1 MKLGEKI
8 QLLRKNHN
16 MSQEVLAQKLEIN
29 RNCLS
34 RIETGKSEPSISV
47 IKKLSKIFNVDV
59 VSLLDMD
66 NERTTTKEKIKTIYE
81 GLKYLMDEDLD
92 FLIRVIS
99 IMRSEYV
106 KKNIK

>member
-1 MKLGEKI
+1 MKLGEKV

-16 MSQEVLAQKLEIN
+16 MSQETLAIELNIN

-47 IKKLSKIFNVDV
+47 VKNISKVFDVDI

-66 NERTTTKEKIKTIYE
+66 NNSESSKEKIKTIYD
-81 GLKYLMDEDLD
+81 GCHYLLDDDLD
-92 FLIRVIS
+92 FLIRLIS
-99 IMRSEYV
+99 IMRKEYV
-106 KKNIK
+106 KKDNN

>member
-16 MSQEVLAQKLEIN
+16 MSQESLAQELKIN

-47 IKKLSKIFNVDV
+47 IKGLIKIFNIDINT
-59 VSLLDMD
+59 LLDID
-66 NERTTTKEKIKTIYE
+66 DKKISNKDKIKSIYDSCH
-81 GLKYLMDEDLD
+81 YLMDDDLD
-92 FLIRVIS
+92 FLIRIIS
-99 IMRSEYV
+99 VMREEYV
-106 KKNIK
+106 KKK